1 MSFVPRGV
9 QPTNNNSSPTT
20 VKEAIVMVSML
31 GALVLA
37 AVPLLS
43 GLGTL
48 LSAVSQD
55 LPHAAVS
62 MIVLSG
68 FAGVFAGVAGA
79 VFKSVRFKVDPMAK
93 SFVSAYFNKSLVDIR
108 IDGAFW
114 GRIVVGGMVGWMV
127 GAWLAAAGFTSV
139 PELVSGVYTLSNLI
153 PMHSGGFGG
162 SPPPASLFGI
172 LFLLL
177 LAILVG
183 PVAGLIS
190 GSLVSIGLSMIAG
203 VTKGTVKAYVEDV
216 LSEPSDRS
224 ASAIMIGAFRG
235 LAVGMVAGIIQ
246 AICSALAVFRF
257 AA

>member
-1 MSFVPRGV
+1 MSILPRGV
-9 QPTNNNSSPTT
+9 QPTNNNSLPTT
-20 VKEAIVMVSML
+20 VKDSIVLVSML

-48 LSAVSQD
+48 LSAISND
-55 LPHAAVS
+55 LPHEAVS

-79 VFKSVRFKVDPMAK
+79 VFKSVRFNVDPLAK
-93 SFVSAYFNKSLVDIR
+93 SFVSAYFNKSLVNIQ

-114 GRIVVGGMVGWMV
+114 GRIFVGGVVGWMV
-127 GAWLAAAGFTSV
+127 GAWLAAAGFTSI
-139 PELVSGVYTLSNLI
+139 PELATDVYTLRNLI
-153 PMHSGGFGG
+153 PMASGGFGG
-162 SPPPASLFGI
+162 APPPTSCLGI

-190 GSLVSIGLSMIAG
+190 GSLVSVALSMVAG

-216 LSEPSDRS
+216 LSDPSDRS
-224 ASAIMIGAFRG
+224 RSDIMIGAIRG
-235 LAVGMVAGIIQ
+235 LVVGMVAGIIQ
-246 AICSALAVFRF
+246 AICSALAAFRF